1 MPPPPSRA
9 QYDQS
14 TALQIDNGIF
24 WIDFDSVIKNFAS
37 VYFNWNPELFR
48 YKQVRVCRQ
57 PLATL
62 SELADVVVCV
72 HRGVKASSCVVFLV
86 RLLVDAPSQQSSARG
101 SFVPSAPPMSWVPL
115 PQITHGAWPL
125 SAPGPVRD
133 RITLGDNPQYRLA
146 VTVPASPAG
155 STSAVWAVLTRHV
168 TEKEEDDEDEEGGR
182 KPDGGDDAASDRK
195 DYLALHVFKG
205 KGDAA
210 ASGVCVCGIR
220 ACHLFPVARGGCGSG
235 VGSGVCAAHPRGDAA
250 HTMSSVSLQALV
262 LSSV

>member
-1 MPPPPSRA
+1 MQAAPGNALGAGGCCCLCA
-9 QYDQS
+9 QGGQS
-14 TALQIDNGIF
+14 
-24 WIDFDSVIKNFAS
+24 
-37 VYFNWNPELFR
+37 LFL
-48 YKQVRVCRQ
+48 CGLPG
-57 PLATL
+57 PLA
-62 SELADVVVCV
+62 
-72 HRGVKASSCVVFLV
+72 RGRAISTVISS
-86 RLLVDAPSQQSSARG
+86 RLLCAFCATHVVGAPS
-101 SFVPSAPPMSWVPL
+101 
-115 PQITHGAWPL
+115 QITHGAWPL

-210 ASGVCVCGIR
+210 GQRCVCVASVRVICYRWHVAVVGPVSAA
-220 ACHLFPVARGGCGSG
+220 ACAQRTH
-235 VGSGVCAAHPRGDAA
+235 AAMP
-250 HTMSSVSLQALV
+250 HTRCLLC
-262 LSSV
+262 LCKL